1 MAKDLENLLRLKDK
15 KYRIKKIEVN
25 VKVAKTKKTTETATV
40 TLERNGNI
48 QAISSS
54 EECFCSYVSHLHSI
68 SHIEDDESDFIYIDN
83 PNEFFDIQK
92 KIVDMFSG
100 EQKDFIV
107 CERRIQKEYQ
117 RFSKIIENYE
127 KNWILSEKQLRIFPT
142 KLCRIFHDIGVL
154 MIKDS
159 NEKFDLIDKA
169 KFNLSDLQELLRRSQ
184 KYDIAVCFSAFIL
197 APVHNHR
204 KNEGYDAIVGLITYD
219 LKNNKTLS
227 FNLNTLVQFQRK
239 IQDVGQ
245 YGLWQCISDLFEK
258 IKGNDSFKS
267 FLPLPLNVR
276 NFTPLPWF
284 CYVFLNGIQEDIAVD
299 GFVFDLPLFIVFGT
313 PLILH
318 KKPSYMFRPE
328 KQMAFIMLGFQEGNE
343 ASYHH
348 VRFDV
353 SKGGPTL
360 HLDYVIYSGK
370 GASKKVISHHTINY
384 EDIWNFSENLAIG
397 FLVAS
402 AYDVNFETI
411 IIPKRLSG
419 IEKAFK
425 MNPLTVYPLFVRSMA
440 ASVYRW
446 LKGKPEA
453 IDTLRNIAAKKEV
466 IDGKQ
471 LVSELE
477 KKGLVKQGELTVLG
491 DILCARLQQRAC
503 R

>member
-1 MAKDLENLLRLKDK
+1 
-15 KYRIKKIEVN
+15 
-25 VKVAKTKKTTETATV
+25 
-40 TLERNGNI
+40 
-48 QAISSS
+48 
-54 EECFCSYVSHLHSI
+54 
-68 SHIEDDESDFIYIDN
+68 
-83 PNEFFDIQK
+83 
-92 KIVDMFSG
+92 
-100 EQKDFIV
+100 
-107 CERRIQKEYQ
+107 
-117 RFSKIIENYE
+117 
-127 KNWILSEKQLRIFPT
+127 
-142 KLCRIFHDIGVL
+142 
-154 MIKDS
+154 
-159 NEKFDLIDKA
+159 
-169 KFNLSDLQELLRRSQ
+169 
-184 KYDIAVCFSAFIL
+184 
-197 APVHNHR
+197 
-204 KNEGYDAIVGLITYD
+204 LITYD

-227 FNLNTLVQFQRK
+227 FNLNTLAQFQRK

-258 IKGNDSFKS
+258 IKGNDSFRS

-491 DILCARLQQRAC
+491 DILCARLQQRA
-503 R
+503 RR